1 MHIVHMAN
9 FVHMLP
15 IALHIVHIAPTQ
27 DCNQHNIH
35 CRDGRGGP
43 SFQAVL
49 VETDPFL
56 VFQVNLAIAAIEGY
70 FSAHSIVR

>member
-1 MHIVHMAN
+1 MHIMLKAD

-15 IALHIVHIAPTQ
+15 IALRIVHIVPTQ
-27 DCNQHNIH
+27 DCNQHNTH